1 MDEQSTSRN
10 RDFYAWV
17 RRLGVVSILIT
28 IWCLLIAREIVRNP
42 ALDLSEAGYVAGQSP
57 FARLILATLVVISCG
72 LAIGRPIKFGSKA
85 YPFRRFVVAL
95 WWFWISLE
103 ALAYGVGLSAFV
115 FIQVAP
121 LGNTVVWLGCALAPI
136 AIKALLRRLTGHA
149 VVTVE
154 SNDLGQTHHALVLDG
169 VILAGLTQAALS
181 RFTWALSVKLRWL
194 RLTKASALVRVV
206 HVDHLL
212 AEQNLNLQPINM
224 LIAELQRT
232 PACAGL
238 ELHCTTVAAVETL
251 TELYSSVAWVS
262 VINVSS
268 QHVE

>member
-1 MDEQSTSRN
+1 MGERSFSNN

-17 RRLGVVSILIT
+17 RRLGAISILIT
-28 IWCLLIAREIVRNP
+28 IWCLLVAREIVRNP

-57 FARLILATLVVISCG
+57 FARLILATLVVIGCG
-72 LAIGRPIKFGSKA
+72 LAIGRPLKSGSKA
-85 YPFRRFVVAL
+85 YAVRSFAVAL
-95 WWFWISLE
+95 WWLWISLE
-103 ALAYGVGLSAFV
+103 ALAYSVDLSAFV

-121 LGNTVVWLGCALAPI
+121 LGNTMVWLACALAPL
-136 AIKALLRRLTGHA
+136 ALKTLLRRLTGHA
-149 VVTVE
+149 VMTVE
-154 SNDLGQTHHALVLDG
+154 SNDVGETHHVLVLDG

-181 RFTWALSVKLRWL
+181 RFTWALTVKLRWL
-194 RLTKASALVRVV
+194 RLTKASALVRVI

-232 PACAGL
+232 PVFATL
-238 ELHCTTVAAVETL
+238 ELHCTTVAAFETL
-251 TELYSSVAWVS
+251 TAIYSSVTWVS